1 VELLTNLEISI
12 ARHDERIKNLEDDF
26 CEIRKILQKIYFALA
41 TIAGGLIVSLIL
53 LVINL
58 RVGM

>member
-26 CEIRKILQKIYFALA
+26 CEMRKILQKIYFALA

>member
-1 VELLTNLEISI
+1 MTNLEICV

-26 CEIRKILQKIYFALA
+26 CEMKRVLQKIYFALA
-41 TIAGGLIVSLIL
+41 TLAGGIIVSLVL

-58 RVGM
+58 SAGSG